1 MKEQQIQTRWLVNIS
16 KRPNVRMF
24 RNNVGTGWQGQVVSK
39 ELGAVVIQNARPLH
53 AGLCVGSSDLIGW
66 KTVTITPD
74 MVGQQVAVF
83 TAIEVKQPGKY
94 PSPEQ
99 RQFLA
104 NVTKAG
110 GISGTARSP
119 EDALEFTE
127 SF

>member
-16 KRPNVRMF
+16 RRPDVRMF

-83 TAIEVKQPGKY
+83 VAAEVKTATGRLTG
-94 PSPEQ
+94 EQ
-99 RQFLA
+99 QNFL
-104 NVTKAG
+104 NKVRDAG
-110 GISGTARSP
+110 GLAVVIRS
-119 EDALEFTE
+119 ENQEL
-127 SF
+127 

>member
-1 MKEQQIQTRWLVNIS
+1 MKEQQIQTRWLMFIS
-16 KRPNVRMF
+16 RRPDVRMF

-83 TAIEVKQPGKY
+83 VAAEVKTATGRLTG
-94 PSPEQ
+94 EQ
-99 RQFLA
+99 QNFL
-104 NVTKAG
+104 NKVRDAG
-110 GISGTARSP
+110 GLAVVIRS
-119 EDALEFTE
+119 ENQEL
-127 SF
+127 

>member
-16 KRPNVRMF
+16 RRTDVRMF

-83 TAIEVKQPGKY
+83 VAAEVKTATGRLTG
-94 PSPEQ
+94 EQ
-99 RQFLA
+99 QNFL
-104 NVTKAG
+104 NKVRDAG
-110 GISGTARSP
+110 GLAVVIRS
-119 EDALEFTE
+119 ENQEL
-127 SF
+127 

>member
-1 MKEQQIQTRWLVNIS
+1 MKEQQIQTRWLLNIS
-16 KRPNVRMF
+16 RRPDVRMF

-83 TAIEVKQPGKY
+83 VAAEVKTATGRLTG
-94 PSPEQ
+94 EQ
-99 RQFLA
+99 QNFL
-104 NVTKAG
+104 NKVRDAG
-110 GISGTARSP
+110 GLAVVIRS
-119 EDALEFTE
+119 ENQEL
-127 SF
+127 